1 MATKG
6 SKQMETREDARGGHA
21 EACLQVSASMRAVG
35 LRACGGKGFGQPGE
49 AAGRRKENPVLMPVL
64 FLPLFFL
71 GSLLQASETRSAVQ
85 EWGLVRD
92 RNALCQQHDDHR
104 RWQCEIPQPE
114 SLLLSFQAFFQEQ
127 FGLSWNPGFKAVW
140 PAGADWDGLRQAWFV
155 FQRRY
160 SSLKPVAYV
169 HGEVS
174 PLFGGVFSS
183 LSEPFQEESEENAI
197 DVVWEAETSWPAS
210 GSLATEILCC
220 HVSGSCNIVY
230 RLQNGA
236 REATLPAYPF

>member
-21 EACLQVSASMRAVG
+21 EACLQVSASMRAVS

-71 GSLLQASETRSAVQ
+71 GSLLQASETRNAVQ

-140 PAGADWDGLRQAWFV
+140 PAGADWYVLRRAWF
-155 FQRRY
+155 
-160 SSLKPVAYV
+160 
-169 HGEVS
+169 
-174 PLFGGVFSS
+174 LF
-183 LSEPFQEESEENAI
+183 
-197 DVVWEAETSWPAS
+197 
-210 GSLATEILCC
+210 
-220 HVSGSCNIVY
+220 
-230 RLQNGA
+230 
-236 REATLPAYPF
+236 